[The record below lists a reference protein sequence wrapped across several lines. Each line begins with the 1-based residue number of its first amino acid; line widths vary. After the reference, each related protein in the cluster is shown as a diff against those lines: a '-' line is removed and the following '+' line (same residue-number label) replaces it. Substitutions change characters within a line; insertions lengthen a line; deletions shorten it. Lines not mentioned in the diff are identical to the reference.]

1 MNVAIDMFFNL
12 KELLLLKKTHWY
24 FLLAFSVVA
33 ACGNNDEQAEE
44 IPTKVST
51 SEAIETPVEEAKNVS
66 IDTGKIA
73 PPKPLTATEATIRAN
88 HQFAESLPFHDK
100 SDFKNARRGFI
111 ASIQDGVIK
120 DEKGKVVWDQSAY
133 AFLDGDAPGTVN
145 PSLWRHAQLNRIH
158 GLFEITDGL
167 YQVRGYDI
175 AVMTVI
181 RGDTGWILVD
191 PLLSKE
197 TAAASLDLVNREL
210 GERPVV
216 AVLLTHS
223 HADHF
228 GGIRG
233 VMPSDPD
240 VAAGVEIVAP
250 HGFAEHAVGEN
261 IIAGN
266 AMSRRAQFQF
276 GNQLPPSPVGKVDSG
291 IGKALSTGV
300 IGFLPPTDIVH
311 ETGERRVIDG
321 VEFVFIYAPDTEAP
335 SEFMFYMPAFRA
347 IHLAELATRTFH
359 NILTLRG
366 AEVRDALAWSKS
378 LNNVIELF
386 GDSPEIA
393 LASHNWPTWGKK
405 EVRQYLENQRDSYQY
420 VHDQTLRLANQG
432 YTMHEIAA
440 QIGEPEFM
448 KEDFSVRGYYG
459 TMNHNSKATYQ
470 KYFGWWDG
478 NPANLNPHPP
488 EEQAKRFVN
497 LAGGAEN
504 MIQNASKAYEE
515 GDYRWVA
522 TIMNHLVFAEPENET
537 ARAFLAS
544 AYEQLGFQAESSIWR
559 NYFLSAALEL
569 RRDDSG
575 ELTLQLANADFV
587 HAVASS
593 DYFDALATRV
603 NPEKVSNDYRINFS
617 FTDSN
622 EKFGIQVVDGTAM
635 RMDGRH
641 LDDAV
646 ISVSMERND
655 LDAIT
660 LGQSSFQEK
669 LEDGSIVVDGDPTI
683 FGAFLQLHDQ
693 PDPMFNVVEP

>member
-1 MNVAIDMFFNL
+1 MNLTIDMFLNL
-12 KELLLLKKTHWY
+12 KELILLKKKHWCL
-24 FLLAFSVVA
+24 LLAFSVVA
-33 ACGNNDEQAEE
+33 ACGRNDEHAEE
-44 IPTKVST
+44 APAEI
-51 SEAIETPVEEAKNVS
+51 SEPKAIETPVEEAEKVSKNTS
-66 IDTGKIA
+66 NIA

-88 HQFAESLPFHDK
+88 QQFAESLPFHDK

-111 ASIQDGVIK
+111 ASIEDGVIK
-120 DEKGKVVWDQSAY
+120 DDTGKVVWDQSAY
-133 AFLDGDAPGTVN
+133 AFLDGEAPATVN

-197 TAAASLDLVNREL
+197 TAAASLELVNREL

-335 SEFMFYMPAFRA
+335 SEFMFYMPAFKA

-359 NILTLRG
+359 NVLTLRG

-378 LNNVIELF
+378 LNKVIELF

-420 VHDQTLRLANQG
+420 LHDQTLRLANRG
-432 YTMHEIAA
+432 HTMHEIAA
-440 QIGEPEFM
+440 QIGEPDFM

-488 EEQAKRFVN
+488 EEEAKRFVN

-504 MIQNASKAYEE
+504 MIKNASKAYEE

-569 RRDDSG
+569 RRNDSG

-603 NPEKVSNDYRINFS
+603 NPEKVGDEFRINFS

-622 EKFGIQVVDGTAM
+622 EKFGIQLVDGTAM
-635 RMDGRH
+635 RMDGHH
-641 LDDAV
+641 LDDAT

-655 LDAIT
+655 LDEIT
-660 LGQSSFQEK
+660 LGQSTFQEK

-683 FGAFLQLHDQ
+683 FGAFLQVHDQ